1 MTPTVSVIIPTH
13 NRAEP
18 LMRAVRSCL
27 EQARP
32 VLEVLVCADGCTDD
46 SRARIAGMGDAR
58 VRWIDG
64 PAAGRPAVPRNR
76 GLHEALGDW
85 IAFLDDDDS
94 WEPGKLSTQLA
105 RLEGHDA
112 LAVSTNALRV
122 RPDGKAP
129 TPYFTAMPKE
139 SGLAE
144 LLTENHVI
152 CSSMLARRDAVLAA
166 GGFPESPGLRAAEDY
181 ALWLRMAQ
189 RTRVLHC
196 PEPLVRYNDAP
207 DQSIRSQWS
216 DAHRLRDAVLT
227 DLLDWDNGQ
236 AFTAAQ
242 RRLIRRHL
250 RKARR
255 AAGRPLPDWLFLR

>member
-1 MTPTVSVIIPTH
+1 MNGISVIIPTH
-13 NRAEP
+13 NRADA

-27 EQARP
+27 EQTRP

-46 SRARIAGMGDAR
+46 SRDRIAGIGDAR

-64 PAAGRPAVPRNR
+64 PVAGRPAVPRNR
-76 GLHEALGDW
+76 GVHEAQGDW
-85 IAFLDDDDS
+85 VAFLDDDDS
-94 WEPGKLSTQLA
+94 WEPGKLSAQLE
-105 RLEGHDA
+105 RLKGHDA

-122 RPDGKAP
+122 RPGGMAP
-129 TPYFTAMPKE
+129 VPYFTDMPNE

-144 LLTENHVI
+144 LLAENHVI
-152 CSSMLARRDAVLAA
+152 CSSMLARRDAVLTA

-181 ALWLRMAQ
+181 ALWLRMAR

-196 PEPLVRYNDAP
+196 HEPLVRYHDAP
-207 DQSIRSQWS
+207 DLSIRSHWK
-216 DAHRLRDAVLT
+216 DGHLLRDAVLT

-236 AFTAAQ
+236 VFTAPQ

-255 AAGRPLPDWLFLR
+255 AAGRSLPDWLFLR